1 MLQFVIQ
8 GRGGQGA
15 QTAGEILAN
24 VFFREEKYV
33 QAYATYGGAR
43 RGTPVSSFIRVDEE
57 PIRLRCDI
65 ENPDVIVCFD
75 PSLLNEVLL
84 KGATDN
90 TWVLINS
97 AKLPEYFAG
106 LGKFRIVTL
115 DAMSIAQT
123 NRLGRMVN
131 TTLVGAVAG
140 LLDKPAL
147 DMLKKVVAEMSPA
160 KKEENVKSCIEGY
173 SLARERR
180 LSNGGSE

>member
-1 MLQFVIQ
+1 MLQFIIQ

-15 QTAGEILAN
+15 QKAGEILAN

-57 PIRLRCDI
+57 PIRLRCNI

-84 KGATDN
+84 KGATEN

-97 AKLPEYFAG
+97 AKLPEYFAR
-106 LGKFRIVTL
+106 LGKFRVVTL
-115 DAMSIAQT
+115 DAMSVAQT
-123 NRLGRMVN
+123 NHLGRMVN

-140 LLDKPAL
+140 LLGQPAL
-147 DMLKKVVAEMSPA
+147 DILREVVAEMSPA
-160 KKEENVKSCIEGY
+160 KREENVKSCVDGY
-173 SLARERR
+173 RMAKERGVFH
-180 LSNGGSE
+180 GGSH